1 MEINCRVYVM
11 TDVMIPVSVGELFD
25 KITIL
30 EIKVERITAEHKLA
44 NIRRELALLQHI
56 ASDIDHT
63 SILHLVSQL
72 KHTNLV
78 LWDIEEQKRM
88 KEKSQCF
95 DQEFIELAR
104 AVYTNNDLRATIKR
118 KINAIT
124 GSSIVEEK
132 SYE

>member
-118 KINAIT
+118 EINAIT